1 MKRNQSTGKRIRK
14 TALILCL
21 ALLTSVM
28 CTALAFFARAEEVY
42 VPVENV
48 KDVTASS
55 FVDGY
60 EPYKAFD
67 GIEGDANNCWHTPWG
82 DDQEPFPHWIMAE
95 LDVPTK
101 IDALVFI
108 PRGPSPHTF
117 VKDYE
122 VWTSGDSDPA
132 HLKKV
137 AEGTWERSERG
148 VAEFPEQEV
157 VLVKF
162 VIKSRVDS
170 DTIEPWNTSVNA
182 SEIKLRMPESVIYDQ
197 TIQNTAD
204 RADSLLAYA
213 QGRLGDG
220 DYEFDISAFN
230 ELKEKNAAMKKLMGS
245 QDGSAIDNAVS
256 GTEKAI
262 TALLESARPDG
273 APMIMDVPVVMM
285 SATASSSNFSYKPM
299 AAIDGN
305 ISTIWH
311 SEWLPDNDPFPHIFT
326 LDLGRTLLLHDIS
339 ILPRQDA
346 YAGKIIKGEI
356 HIGNSLDDIEYVTT
370 FTSSADLSAKVVSLD
385 CLSARYIRIV
395 SVQTN
400 SSNTAI
406 AEITVSSYDTGVLGA
421 FDVYER
427 ARDVSGRAVVGDS
440 IGEYSQEQTEAFKKT
455 LEDFEARLF
464 DGDVTSYEMSLLGKE
479 IEDAMNN
486 FIASAKSYVKAD
498 LDAMIKE
505 LEEATVPEG
514 DRRAVAKLL
523 DEARAVASGTLDKDV
538 VNYMCGKLSVCI
550 SAINNDAKSI
560 DLSGKWELS
569 LSDYEGQSDFEDSVT
584 LPGTLDTNK
593 VGTYNTLDET
603 YRLSR
608 LYSYVGPASYRKE
621 IFVSSSLGDKELTL
635 FMERTRAT
643 EVYVNGKRV
652 SSSVASDLLPVPSE
666 YRLTEWLVYG
676 DFNEIVIVVDNSFEG
691 LPAGAILASHMAT
704 AETQT
709 NWNGILGRFELISS
723 GKVSIDDLRVYPN
736 DDLKSVTVKV
746 DVTNNLDADADT
758 QITLSLDGA
767 ESVSVPV
774 KLAAGKSGTFVC
786 ENFAMPD
793 DVKLWSEFHPDLYT
807 LTASLP
813 GGEIESA
820 DFGMRVFKVSQ
831 DGEKIEN
838 NGYAVLLRGEA
849 NCAVFPLTGY
859 APMDVESWEDLF
871 GVYKSYGINFVRFH
885 SWCPPEAA
893 FEAAD
898 KLGMYLQPE
907 LSSWDGAMM
916 SDDIK
921 KEYYSEE
928 AYAIIKEYANH
939 PSFVMM
945 TFGNELMYA
954 TQDLNFAD
962 ELIGGLKKEDS
973 TRLYA
978 PGSNTFFGGFTPTA
992 NTDFYTSQA
1001 YMGAAL
1007 RGSFGGLTGFVN
1019 QEYPNTMLNFYSTV
1033 SKVTALGVPVFSFE
1047 VGQYQVF
1054 PDILTETDKY
1064 TGVLEARNFEVIAEK
1079 ARERGLTDDDIADWI
1094 NASGMLSRLGYRM
1107 EIEAVRRTSNMA
1119 GISLLGIQ
1127 DFPGQGT
1134 ALVGMVNA
1142 LGEPKPY
1149 DFADPEYFSSFFGPV
1164 AILLETEKFVYL
1176 NSEKITGTVLV
1187 SNYSESNVTG
1197 TITYVLEVDGK
1208 VIGSGEIKNTQLSHG
1223 QLSTAGSLS
1232 LSLEEIT
1239 DASKAVL
1246 TIRCGELE
1254 NSYSFWI
1261 YPDDVK
1267 AEKKDVYVAEV
1278 FDENVLMILRDGGKV
1293 FLSPRASADNFP
1305 NSVAGRFSTAFW
1317 STNDKANQAGLMGL
1331 LIDPDHPLFESFP
1344 TDYYSDFQ
1352 WWIMTTNGR
1361 PVNLEDF
1368 TDSSGEKI
1376 EPLIRVLDDLD
1387 GIKNMGLLYEVKVG
1401 EGRLVVSSMGLS
1413 QLKDEYPEAK
1423 ALYAAI
1429 LSYMNSDN
1437 FDPDFSLS
1445 EQALLEQLPL
1455 IESKGEN
1462 VAIADNG
1469 SQFYLGKN
1477 TATCGGGYDG
1487 KWSNRL
1493 LEINDGVVDCQ
1504 NNSRSWS
1511 DYKSDGKYPADAELG
1526 VDFSGKEVISSV
1538 GIAFF
1543 EDSGCKAAA
1552 SVKIMYRDG
1561 DEFKEVSDP
1570 SMTTGFT
1577 SGMNTI
1583 TFTPVTTDG
1592 MYFYIEHQS
1601 GMGIAI
1607 SEILCYRQKVG
1618 ASSIS
1623 ISGQGGATEVAVGQ
1637 TLPIVV
1643 TPDPKTA
1650 NGFVI
1655 KWQVTSADGGVTEL
1669 AAIDTDGIL
1678 TAFAT
1683 GKVTVRASV
1692 YGEPSVSAS
1701 VEIDIVEEISDPGS
1715 DTTDTTETE
1724 QTPDTDT
1731 PDTETPP
1738 DDTGDGDQTKGPS
1751 AKTIAAVAGTAAGIV
1766 VISLAVTFSVIYI
1779 KRRRK

>member
-1 MKRNQSTGKRIRK
+1 
-14 TALILCL
+14 
-21 ALLTSVM
+21 
-28 CTALAFFARAEEVY
+28 
-42 VPVENV
+42 
-48 KDVTASS
+48 
-55 FVDGY
+55 
-60 EPYKAFD
+60 
-67 GIEGDANNCWHTPWG
+67 
-82 DDQEPFPHWIMAE
+82 
-95 LDVPTK
+95 
-101 IDALVFI
+101 
-108 PRGPSPHTF
+108 
-117 VKDYE
+117 
-122 VWTSGDSDPA
+122 
-132 HLKKV
+132 
-137 AEGTWERSERG
+137 
-148 VAEFPEQEV
+148 
-157 VLVKF
+157 
-162 VIKSRVDS
+162 
-170 DTIEPWNTSVNA
+170 
-182 SEIKLRMPESVIYDQ
+182 
-197 TIQNTAD
+197 
-204 RADSLLAYA
+204 
-213 QGRLGDG
+213 
-220 DYEFDISAFN
+220 
-230 ELKEKNAAMKKLMGS
+230 
-245 QDGSAIDNAVS
+245 
-256 GTEKAI
+256 
-262 TALLESARPDG
+262 
-273 APMIMDVPVVMM
+273 
-285 SATASSSNFSYKPM
+285 
-299 AAIDGN
+299 
-305 ISTIWH
+305 
-311 SEWLPDNDPFPHIFT
+311 
-326 LDLGRTLLLHDIS
+326 
-339 ILPRQDA
+339 
-346 YAGKIIKGEI
+346 
-356 HIGNSLDDIEYVTT
+356 
-370 FTSSADLSAKVVSLD
+370 
-385 CLSARYIRIV
+385 
-395 SVQTN
+395 
-400 SSNTAI
+400 
-406 AEITVSSYDTGVLGA
+406 
-421 FDVYER
+421 
-427 ARDVSGRAVVGDS
+427 
-440 IGEYSQEQTEAFKKT
+440 
-455 LEDFEARLF
+455 
-464 DGDVTSYEMSLLGKE
+464 
-479 IEDAMNN
+479 
-486 FIASAKSYVKAD
+486 
-498 LDAMIKE
+498 
-505 LEEATVPEG
+505 
-514 DRRAVAKLL
+514 
-523 DEARAVASGTLDKDV
+523 
-538 VNYMCGKLSVCI
+538 
-550 SAINNDAKSI
+550 
-560 DLSGKWELS
+560 
-569 LSDYEGQSDFEDSVT
+569 
-584 LPGTLDTNK
+584 
-593 VGTYNTLDET
+593 
-603 YRLSR
+603 
-608 LYSYVGPASYRKE
+608 
-621 IFVSSSLGDKELTL
+621 
-635 FMERTRAT
+635 MERTRAT

-1107 EIEAVRRTSNMA
+1107 EIEAVRRTPNMA

-1142 LGEPKPY
+1142 LVEPKPY
-1149 DFADPEYFSSFFGPV
+1149 DFADPEYFSQFFGPV
-1164 AILLETEKFVYL
+1164 AILFETEKFVYK
-1176 NSEKITGTVLV
+1176 NSEKIAGRVLV
-1187 SNYSESNVTG
+1187 SNYSENDLTG
-1197 TITYVLEVDGK
+1197 AIAYVFEADGK
-1208 VIGSGEIKNTQLSHG
+1208 VIASGEINDAELSCG
-1223 QLSTAGSLS
+1223 ELSAAGTVS

-1239 DASKAVL
+1239 KAQKIVL
-1246 TIRCGELE
+1246 TLSSGELE
-1254 NSYSFWI
+1254 NSYSFWV
-1261 YPDDVK
+1261 YPDSTK
-1267 AEKKDVYVAEV
+1267 AEKKNVFVAEV
-1278 FDENVLMILRDGGKV
+1278 FDENVLMILRDGGSV

-1401 EGRLVVSSMGLS
+1401 EGKLVVSSMGLN
-1413 QLKDEYPEAK
+1413 QLKDEYPEAQ

-1429 LSYMNSDN
+1429 LSYMNSEN
-1437 FDPDFSLS
+1437 FDPEFCVS
-1445 EQALLEQLPL
+1445 EQTLLEQLPL
-1455 IESKGEN
+1455 TANEGEN
-1462 VAIADNG
+1462 VAVVDSG
-1469 SQFYLGKN
+1469 STFYLGKN
-1477 TATCGGGYDG
+1477 TATCTGGYDG
-1487 KWSNRL
+1487 KWQNRL

-1511 DYKSDGKYPADAELG
+1511 DYRSDGKYPGDAELG
-1526 VDFSGKEVISSV
+1526 VYFSGKEVISSV

-1552 SVKIMYRDG
+1552 SLKIMYRDG
-1561 DEFKEVSDP
+1561 DNFKEVSKP
-1570 SMTTGFT
+1570 SLTTGFT
-1577 SGMNTI
+1577 SGMNVI
-1583 TFTPVTTDG
+1583 TFDPVTTDE

-1601 GMGIAI
+1601 GMGLAI
-1607 SEILCYRQKVG
+1607 SEILCYRQKVD
-1618 ASSIS
+1618 ASSIR
-1623 ISGQGGATEVAVGQ
+1623 ISGEGGATEVKAGVSIPMVV
-1637 TLPIVV
+1637 LP
-1643 TPDPKTA
+1643 TPEVA

-1655 KWQVTSADGGVTEL
+1655 KWTVKAADGSGAEL
-1669 AAIDTDGIL
+1669 ATIDTDGIL
-1678 TAFAT
+1678 TALSV
-1683 GKVTVRASV
+1683 GKVIVNASV
-1692 YGEPSVSAS
+1692 YGNPSVSAS
-1701 VEIDIVEEISDPGS
+1701 VEIDIVDKISDPGG
-1715 DTTDTTETE
+1715 D
-1724 QTPDTDT
+1724 TPDTSGAEETPDT
-1731 PDTETPP
+1731 ESPDTESPDTETPP
-1738 DDTGDGDQTKGPS
+1738 DKDQNKS
-1751 AKTIAAVAGTAAGIV
+1751 SSVKTAAVVAGVAGAV
-1766 VISLAVTFSVIYI
+1766 VISIAVVFSVMFI
-1779 KRRRK
+1779 RRRRR